1 MNPPSRLRARTLF
14 CVTALTLSFAA
25 PLAAQVESPPASR
38 DQEIDAA
45 RAPVCEHPAL
55 AEADRLAC
63 AQAWSAATTDQ
74 DRAALTERYS
84 AMAKGNATEGDG
96 VPTAAPPSDR
106 VATPAV
112 PSGAEG
118 DMGAA
123 DTSWLLTVG
132 GGALILGLA
141 LAYGV
146 ARTRSRKTAAAQ
158 AAQDR
163 GTNARYG
170 RTPPR

>member
-1 MNPPSRLRARTLF
+1 MAPRRPAHARVFFATMITF
-14 CVTALTLSFAA
+14 LSAA
-25 PLAAQVESPPASR
+25 PLAAQVQSPPADR
-38 DQEIDAA
+38 DQQIDAV
-45 RAPVCEHPAL
+45 RASVCEHPAL

-74 DRAALTERYS
+74 DRAALAERYG

-106 VATPAV
+106 EAVPAT

-123 DTSWLLTVG
+123 DISWLLTVG

-146 ARTRSRKTAAAQ
+146 ARTRGRKTAAAQ